1 MEVFPGCRGI
11 ENAVCPELEIKSG
24 VPAIQRVF
32 SGFSLFMKNVL
43 RSILCAAC
51 LFAGISETLAASPM
65 GSVITYQG
73 RLNDGGYPANGL
85 YDLQF
90 ALYDAPA
97 NGAQLG
103 LTLTNAETFITN
115 GFFTVSLDFG
125 PVFNSSAVWL
135 EVAAR
140 SNGNDVFWPVL
151 PRQAITPTPQALY
164 AVSAGVASSVAA
176 TDITGTLPSG
186 AYTETDPVFN
196 ASAAAGIQSS
206 DVLNWNT
213 KIGLTGPQGP
223 QGETGPTGPMGPQG
237 PEGPTGP
244 TGAIGTT
251 GPQGPQGEPGPIGAM
266 GPQGPEGP
274 SGATGATGP
283 QGPEGQAGAA
293 GVSGGDGKTILNG
306 TVAPEVSQG
315 VDGDFYLN
323 IATSQLFGPKAA
335 GAWPAAVSLVGPTGA
350 AGATGATG
358 PQGPQGEPGPIGAMG
373 PQGPEGPSGATG
385 ATGPQGPEGQAGAA
399 GVSGGD
405 GKTIINGT
413 VAPEA
418 SQGMDGDFYLN
429 TATSQL
435 FGPKAAGA
443 WPVAVSLVG
452 PTGPVGA
459 TGTTGPQG
467 PQGELGPTGP
477 MGPQG
482 PEGQTGAIG
491 ATGPQG
497 PQGEFGPTG
506 PMGPQGPEGPTGA
519 IGATGPQGPQGE
531 LGPTGAMGPQGPEGP
546 TGAIGATGPQ
556 GPQGEPG
563 PTGAM
568 GPQGPEGQTGAIG
581 ATGPQGAQ
589 GEIGPIGAMG
599 PQGSQGLQGEAGPAG
614 ASPFSLNGAD
624 AVYTAGSVGVG
635 VTSPNSSAALDVDS
649 TAKGFLA
656 PRMTS
661 VQRNAVASPA
671 TGLLVYQTTSPSG
684 FYFYN
689 GSSWTGP
696 LGTSGVS
703 TSPYFSISSAVA
715 SGNSNGNGTYYL
727 SHGGGLLVTEKDA
740 LRILPFNYTKATIT
754 VAMSGSVS
762 SPYTVTLRKNY
773 SSTVAQCVVNSSSQ
787 VTSTATTSFAAG
799 DLVAIQ
805 VSGTAAINAAGQQQS
820 LMISVVFE

>member
-24 VPAIQRVF
+24 FPAIQRVF

-51 LFAGISETLAASPM
+51 LFAGISEALAASPM

-73 RLNDGGYPANGL
+73 RLNDGGFPANGL

-97 NGAQLG
+97 DGAQLG
-103 LTLTNAETFITN
+103 LTLTNAGAFITN

-176 TDITGTLPSG
+176 TNITGTLPSG

-237 PEGPTGP
+237 PEGPTGA
-244 TGAIGTT
+244 TGAT
-251 GPQGPQGEPGPIGAM
+251 GPQGSQGEPGPIGAM

-274 SGATGATGP
+274 TGATGATGP

-306 TVAPEVSQG
+306 TVVPDDSQG
-315 VDGDFYLN
+315 VDGDFYFN
-323 IATSQLFGPKAA
+323 TATSQLFGPKA
-335 GAWPAAVSLVGPTGA
+335 GGVWPAAVSLVGPTGA

-443 WPVAVSLVG
+443 WPTAVSLVG
-452 PTGPVGA
+452 PTGPAGA
-459 TGTTGPQG
+459 T
-467 PQGELGPTGP
+467 
-477 MGPQG
+477 
-482 PEGQTGAIG
+482 G

-497 PQGEFGPTG
+497 PQGEPGP
-506 PMGPQGPEGPTGA
+506 
-519 IGATGPQGPQGE
+519 I
-531 LGPTGAMGPQGPEGP
+531 GAMGPQGPEGP
-546 TGAIGATGPQ
+546 MGAIGATGPQ

-568 GPQGPEGQTGAIG
+568 GPQGPEGPTGAIG

-599 PQGSQGLQGEAGPAG
+599 PQGPEGLQGATGPAG
-614 ASPFSLNGAD
+614 AGPFSLNGAD

-684 FYFYN
+684 FYYYN

-696 LGTSGVS
+696 LGASGVS
-703 TSPYFSISSAVA
+703 TSPYFSISSAVT

-727 SHGGGLLVTEKDA
+727 SHGGGLLVAERDA

-805 VSGTAAINAAGQQQS
+805 VTGTTAINAAGQQQS